1 MKAPKKPKPT
11 AQQIATERRQAMA
24 LDEEIAQQEERF
36 RAMSRGQLGVKSML
50 GGLSKSRAGQT
61 AQAGRVAPAGQRS
74 MLGGMPTRPG
84 GYGSVNVTGMQRAAG
99 RRV

>member
-50 GGLSKSRAGQT
+50 GGLSKSRAGQPGKT
-61 AQAGRVAPAGQRS
+61 APAGQSS
-74 MLGGMPTRPG
+74 MLGSMPTRPG
-84 GYGSVNVTGMQRAAG
+84 SYGSANVTGMQRAAG

>member
-11 AQQIATERRQAMA
+11 AQQVATERRQAMA

-50 GGLSKSRAGQT
+50 GGISKSRAAKAGGT
-61 AQAGRVAPAGQRS
+61 AQTGQRT
-74 MLGGMPTRPG
+74 MLGGMPAQPG
-84 GYGSVNVTGMQRAAG
+84 GNATGMQRAAG